1 MVFHGIKVVGFE
13 GKAHG
18 MYSVISVFLKGAGGK
33 SDCSRSLS
41 SFSENGLNL
50 TWLLSSQSRRRL
62 LLSVRKA
69 SWQVKS

>member
-33 SDCSRSLS
+33 SDCSRSLHFLRMDS
-41 SFSENGLNL
+41 TSLGFLA
-50 TWLLSSQSRRRL
+50 LSQGGGSCY
-62 LLSVRKA
+62 LSGKPA
-69 SWQVKS
+69 GK